1 VKDRLDL
8 DNVNNA
14 TVIKVT
20 TNLILYLRL
29 GSGEK
34 LKLTTKLDV
43 EVTVFSDLFR
53 NYIINIFENRF

>member
-20 TNLILYLRL
+20 TNLIVYLRL